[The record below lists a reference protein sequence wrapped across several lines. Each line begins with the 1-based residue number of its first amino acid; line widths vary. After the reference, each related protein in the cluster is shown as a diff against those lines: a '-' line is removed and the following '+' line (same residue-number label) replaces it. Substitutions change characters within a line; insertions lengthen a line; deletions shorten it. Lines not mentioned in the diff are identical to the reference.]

1 MLFSIFVFCRVE
13 LEKRKMVCVHFLRGK
28 CIYGDSCY
36 KIHPKTEEKTEPKK
50 FEPAEKIEPKRVK
63 PAEKIEPKKVKPAE
77 QIEPKKLEPIS
88 NASKPSP
95 KTANKP
101 KTSST
106 NVVNKKD
113 PAFEQK
119 KENPVEN
126 KRVDSSKVEIK
137 FDTNSNSNFG
147 DEDDLT
153 VNVGSDN
160 SDEEEPVEEVVEEE
174 R

>member
-36 KIHPKTEEKTEPKK
+36 KIHPKTEEK
-50 FEPAEKIEPKRVK
+50 IEPKRVK
-63 PAEKIEPKKVKPAE
+63 PAVKIEPKKVKPAE

-119 KENPVEN
+119 KEKPVEN

-160 SDEEEPVEEVVEEE
+160 NSDDEEPVEEVVEEE